1 MTFRSPCVR
10 ICLSALSS
18 ARFFKAYGS
27 RAQRRRWAMTQSVDR
42 PEMTA
47 EDVCDFLAQTD
58 GHGIR
63 IWLDGGWA
71 VDACL
76 GSQTRHHS
84 DLDIVIEERHL
95 ALVTT
100 ALERRGYAPVPR
112 PDTRAW
118 NFVLGDA
125 AGRQIDFHV
134 IVLDENGRG
143 RYSPPGAMRLTRLT
157 GQTCPRSA
165 NALVFHSF
173 LSTAD
178 SPTQAS
184 AGVPSPL
191 GVTTKRQVVA
201 DVPGQVPPDPHA
213 RAAHPARDGAE

>member
-1 MTFRSPCVR
+1 
-10 ICLSALSS
+10 
-18 ARFFKAYGS
+18 
-27 RAQRRRWAMTQSVDR
+27 MTQSVGR

-47 EDVCDFLAQTD
+47 QDVCDVLSLTD
-58 GHGIR
+58 SHGIR

-143 RYSPPGAMRLTRLT
+143 RYGPPGTKDYFPAEALAGRGTVNGRTVDCITPEWLVRFHT
-157 GQTCPRSA
+157 GYEVDAT
-165 NALVFHSF
+165 
-173 LSTAD
+173 D
-178 SPTQAS
+178 W
-184 AGVPSPL
+184 
-191 GVTTKRQVVA
+191 A
-201 DVPGQVPPDPHA
+201 DVSALCQRFGIPLPSEYSRFTDA
-213 RAAHPARDGAE
+213 S

>member
-1 MTFRSPCVR
+1 MT
-10 ICLSALSS
+10 
-18 ARFFKAYGS
+18 K
-27 RAQRRRWAMTQSVDR
+27 SVGQ

-47 EDVCDFLAQTD
+47 EDVCDFLDLMDA
-58 GHGIR
+58 HGIR

-76 GSQTRHHS
+76 GSQTRRHS

-125 AGRQIDFHV
+125 ARHHIDFHV
-134 IVLDENGRG
+134 IVLDESGRG
-143 RYSPPGAMRLTRLT
+143 RYGPPETKDYYPAEALAGRGIVNGRTVGCIAPEWLVRFHT
-157 GQTCPRSA
+157 GYEVDAT
-165 NALVFHSF
+165 
-173 LSTAD
+173 D
-178 SPTQAS
+178 W
-184 AGVPSPL
+184 
-191 GVTTKRQVVA
+191 A
-201 DVPGQVPPDPHA
+201 DVSALCARFGIPVPREYLRFTD
-213 RAAHPARDGAE
+213 RG